1 MTKGRLEKLEV
12 EKPPKRLQDQFA
24 RVVNG
29 VSLRRRDLGTAHEN
43 LEKLFLVWLHRAFT
57 GVLTAKWR
65 EAHLKELLAEMEPQA
80 RLIHKPAAAN

>member
-1 MTKGRLEKLEV
+1 M

-24 RVVNG
+24 RVVNELDL
-29 VSLRRRDLGTAHEN
+29 LRRDMGTAHEN
-43 LEKLFLVWLHRAFT
+43 LEKLFLVLLHRAFT

-80 RLIHKPAAAN
+80 RLIRKPAAAN